1 MFPLS
6 KDNSNIAI
14 TKTDNTMSLF
24 KLTVKRRQT
33 IGPGK
38 YLEKGMTIN
47 VAHRVNGSS
56 VNFSNPEVRNIIA
69 QQFSTLYG
77 LDVRRS
83 AHAFVASTYDIEKI
97 S

>member
-14 TKTDNTMSLF
+14 TKTDNTMSLH
-24 KLTVKRRQT
+24 KLTVKKRVMIDARQF
-33 IGPGK
+33 
-38 YLEKGMTIN
+38 LMKGMTIN

-69 QQFSTLYG
+69 QQFSTQYG